1 MRIIFVIYAT
11 AFLVFLG
18 CSSKKEKNE
27 FNKPAMYWY
36 QEMLKEIKSGSL
48 ENADNHFSSLQSEHI
63 NSPLLPDAMLIL
75 GKAHQVEKE
84 FVLADY
90 YFDEYLKRYATADNV
105 DYITYLKIQTHYLAF
120 VNYSKDQQFLENAVI
135 EIQNFLDKFPDSR
148 YLDLIK
154 TMQLRL
160 LLGRNE
166 LNRAIANVYAKQK
179 KPNAQKAYLDRIE
192 QEIEDATKPTPS
204 YVPWYVRLFNW

>member
-1 MRIIFVIYAT
+1 
-11 AFLVFLG
+11 
-18 CSSKKEKNE
+18 
-27 FNKPAMYWY
+27 MYWY